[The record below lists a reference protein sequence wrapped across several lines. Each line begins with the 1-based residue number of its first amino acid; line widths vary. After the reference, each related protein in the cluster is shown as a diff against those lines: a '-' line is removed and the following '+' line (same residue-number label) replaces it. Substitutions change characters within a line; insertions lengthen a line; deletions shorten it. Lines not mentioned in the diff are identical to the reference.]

1 MELLPDFEYKRP
13 ENLEELIFLLSQYG
27 EEAALLAGGTDLIPR
42 IKMGLKRP
50 KVIISL
56 SGIDGFA
63 YMQQIDK
70 TFRIGAMATIYELQ
84 HHPAIVENYPAL
96 YEAAISTASENIRFR
111 ATVGGNLIQDT
122 RCMEYNQSKEWRA
135 SFKPCY
141 KNGGDHCNAVKG
153 GKRCFATYCGDLAPA
168 LISIG
173 ASICL
178 MSKDG
183 VREITL
189 ETLFTGD
196 GQSPFSMR
204 QGELLKEVILHYT
217 KTMGGYKKLRMRNS
231 IDYPLASV
239 ALSSDQKEKGRF
251 VVGAVG
257 PRPIAYEF
265 SSYRELELLTENVY
279 KNVAPVAN
287 MSLSPL
293 YRKKMIRVFA
303 RELLRSTVDR

>member
-1 MELLPDFEYKRP
+1 MMSLPDFKYMRP
-13 ENLEELIFLLSQYG
+13 KSFDELLSHLIKYG
-27 EEAALLAGGTDLIPR
+27 NDASLLAGGTDLIPR

-56 SGIDGFA
+56 SAIDGLS
-63 YMQQIDK
+63 YMRQTDK
-70 TFRIGAMATIYELQ
+70 TFRIGALTTIYELQ
-84 HHPAIVENYPAL
+84 HHPVIVENYPAL
-96 YEAAISTASENIRFR
+96 YEAALLTAGENIRFR
-111 ATVGGNLIQDT
+111 ATVGGNLVQDT

-153 GKRCFATYCGDLAPA
+153 GKRCFATYCGDLSPA

-183 VREITL
+183 DREVPL
-189 ETLFTGD
+189 ENIFTGD
-196 GQSPFSMR
+196 GMKPFSLHR
-204 QGELLKEVILHYT
+204 GELLKEVIIPFSRT
-217 KTMGGYKKLRMRNS
+217 VGGYKKLRIRSS

-251 VVGAVG
+251 VVGATG
-257 PRPIAYEF
+257 PRPLTYEF
-265 SSYRELELLTENVY
+265 SSYKALRPLAEKAYEDATP
-279 KNVAPVAN
+279 AAN

-293 YRKKMIRVFA
+293 YRKRMIRVFA
-303 RELLRSTVDR
+303 GDLLRSIVD

>member
-1 MELLPDFEYKRP
+1 MVSLTDFKYMRPKSFDELLSH
-13 ENLEELIFLLSQYG
+13 LIKYG
-27 EEAALLAGGTDLIPR
+27 NDASVLAGGTDLIPR

-56 SGIDGFA
+56 SAIDSLL
-63 YMQQIDK
+63 YMQQADK
-70 TFRIGAMATIYELQ
+70 TFRIGALTTICELQ
-84 HHPAIVENYPAL
+84 HHPIIVENYPAL
-96 YEAAISTASENIRFR
+96 YEAALLTASENIRLR
-111 ATVGGNLIQDT
+111 ATVGGNIMQDT
-122 RCMEYNQSKEWRA
+122 RCIYYNQFREWRA

-153 GKRCFATYCGDLAPA
+153 GKRCFATFCGDLAPA

-183 VREITL
+183 DREISL
-189 ETLFTGD
+189 EKIFTGD
-196 GQSPFSMR
+196 GINPFSLHR
-204 QGELLKEVILHYT
+204 GELLKEVIIPFSRT
-217 KTMGGYKKLRMRNS
+217 VGGYKKLRIRSS

-251 VVGAVG
+251 VVGAIG
-257 PRPIAYEF
+257 PRPLTYEF
-265 SSYRELELLTENVY
+265 SSYQALRPLVEKVY
-279 KNVAPVAN
+279 EDATPAAN

-293 YRKKMIRVFA
+293 YRKRMIRVFA
-303 RELLRSTVDR
+303 GDLLRSIVD